1 MTKKRRDYTPH
12 LVGAK
17 IKIMLPGQSS
27 AAAALRRFAAEVR
40 AYRRSASTKSPKCPA
55 PQADRRRSLALQYIL
70 HYKMPLYR
78 QSESARLHLKEAHL
92 HLKEKPRLMKGWGL
106 VGEGGCI
113 HRSFG
118 VLFLR

>member
-1 MTKKRRDYTPH
+1 MIKKRRVYKPH

-55 PQADRRRSLALQYIL
+55 PQAHRRRALGLQNIL

-78 QSESARLHLKEAHL
+78 PSESARFHSQKRPFHLQ
-92 HLKEKPRLMKGWGL
+92 EKDPPHPG
-106 VGEGGCI
+106 
-113 HRSFG
+113 SS
-118 VLFLR
+118 VLGQ